1 MSGRIMAAAYDGVY
15 ELKFVGDVRLN
26 MNTAIDSFIE
36 SMFSDAA
43 FKSVLLDLSEL
54 QGIDSTSLGLLAK
67 LSIEAK
73 RCFDYVPTLVSTRP
87 DITRILHTMGFD
99 EIFRIIDSPLRES
112 AQLRDLPRVAN
123 TGEDELRSRVI
134 DAHRTLIS
142 MNARNRDT
150 FTDLVAALEE
160 EDEQAR
166 RQPQAAS
173 R

>member
-1 MSGRIMAAAYDGVY
+1 MPGRIMAAAYDGVY
-15 ELKFVGDVRLN
+15 ELKFVGDVRLT
-26 MNTAIDSFIE
+26 MSTAIDSFIE

-54 QGIDSTSLGLLAK
+54 EGMDSTSLGLLAK

-87 DITRILHTMGFD
+87 DVTRILHTMGFD
-99 EIFRIIDSPLRES
+99 DVFRIIDSPLQES

-134 DAHRTLIS
+134 DAHRALIS

-150 FTDLVAALEE
+150 FTDLVATLEAE
-160 EDEQAR
+160 ADGAA
-166 RQPQAAS
+166 QPAKAAS
-173 R
+173 L